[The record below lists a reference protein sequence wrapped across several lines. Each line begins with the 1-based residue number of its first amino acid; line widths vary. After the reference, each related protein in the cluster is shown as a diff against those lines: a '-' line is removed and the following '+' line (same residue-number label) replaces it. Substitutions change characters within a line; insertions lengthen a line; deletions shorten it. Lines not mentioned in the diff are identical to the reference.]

1 MKNNIETNYPRLPL
15 AQFNKQVNLALK
27 RLFKAVGS
35 DITREQEVILR
46 ELCRSDGINQA
57 QLAMQVGQDRN
68 NLSRTL
74 RLLEDRGLIK
84 RDIRGT
90 DKRNSDVRITSAGR
104 KLHAQAFKAIE
115 TYWSILFEGFS
126 SKEIEQITSNFDR
139 LSENLSKFVENVD
152 TSDKS

>member
-1 MKNNIETNYPRLPL
+1 MKNNTETNYPRLPL

-27 RLFKAVGS
+27 RLFKVVGS

-104 KLHAQAFKAIE
+104 KLHAQAFEAIE

-126 SKEIEQITSNFDR
+126 SKEIEQITSKFDR